1 LSHLLTLF
9 TNNILPIFLAAGAG
23 FLLSKFKIINPRTVS
38 AVAFYIFSPC
48 LVFTLLTTSP
58 INGDEM
64 TKIVAVT
71 VSTILMLGALV
82 WLIGNALR
90 VERRL
95 LAAVMIAAMFGNA
108 GNYGLSLTLFAFGSD
123 GLAYAGVYFVT
134 TATLIN
140 SLGVIIASLG
150 STNLRGAL
158 IGLLKVPSIYAVL
171 LALLANYLRWSPP
184 VPLERAI
191 SVLADAAVP
200 TLLILLGIQLH
211 KTQWYRGIQAL
222 SLSTGMRLIVSPA
235 LAFVFAWL
243 FGLHGTA
250 QQAIITESATPTAVM
265 ATVLATEYNI
275 KPAFIT
281 TAVFISTLISPLTIT
296 PILALLGA

>member
-1 LSHLLTLF
+1 MSHLLTLF
-9 TNNILPIFLAAGAG
+9 ANNILPIFLATGTG
-23 FLLSKFKIINPRTVS
+23 YLLSKFKNINPRTVS
-38 AVAFYIFSPC
+38 AVAFYIFSPF
-48 LVFTLLTTSP
+48 LVFNLLTKSP

-82 WLIGNALR
+82 WLIGNALK

-108 GNYGLSLTLFAFGSD
+108 GNYGLSLTFFAFGSD
-123 GLAYAGVYFVT
+123 GMAYAGVYFVT
-134 TATLIN
+134 NATLIN
-140 SLGVIIASLG
+140 SLGVVIASLG

-184 VPLERAI
+184 VPLERTI

-235 LAFVFAWL
+235 LAFIFALL

-250 QQAIITESATPTAVM
+250 QQAIIAESATPTAVM

>member
-9 TNNILPIFLAAGAG
+9 ANNILPIFLATGTG
-23 FLLSKFKIINPRTVS
+23 YLLSKFKNINPRTVS
-38 AVAFYIFSPC
+38 AVAFYIFSPF
-48 LVFTLLTTSP
+48 LVFNLLTKSP

-71 VSTILMLGALV
+71 VSTILVLGALV
-82 WLIGNALR
+82 WLIGYALK

-108 GNYGLSLTLFAFGSD
+108 GNYGLSLTFFAFGSD
-123 GLAYAGVYFVT
+123 GMAYAGVYFVT

-140 SLGVIIASLG
+140 SLGVVIASLG

-184 VPLERAI
+184 VPLERTI

-235 LAFVFAWL
+235 LAFIFAML
-243 FGLHGTA
+243 FGLNGTA
-250 QQAIITESATPTAVM
+250 QQAIIAESATPTAVM

>member
-1 LSHLLTLF
+1 MSHLLTLF
-9 TNNILPIFLAAGAG
+9 ANNILPIFLAAGAG

-108 GNYGLSLTLFAFGSD
+108 GNYGEAM
-123 GLAYAGVYFVT
+123 AGCQMVGIVNDEP
-134 TATLIN
+134 AQ
-140 SLGVIIASLG
+140 AARD
-150 STNLRGAL
+150 NLRAVVDG
-158 IGLLKVPSIYAVL
+158 IGK
-171 LALLANYLRWSPP
+171 R
-184 VPLERAI
+184 
-191 SVLADAAVP
+191 
-200 TLLILLGIQLH
+200 
-211 KTQWYRGIQAL
+211 
-222 SLSTGMRLIVSPA
+222 
-235 LAFVFAWL
+235 
-243 FGLHGTA
+243 
-250 QQAIITESATPTAVM
+250 
-265 ATVLATEYNI
+265 
-275 KPAFIT
+275 
-281 TAVFISTLISPLTIT
+281 
-296 PILALLGA
+296 

>member
-1 LSHLLTLF
+1 MSHLLTLF
-9 TNNILPIFLAAGAG
+9 ANNILPIFLAAGAG
-23 FLLSKFKIINPRTVS
+23 FLLSKYKKINPRTVS
-38 AVAFYIFSPC
+38 AAAFYVFSPC
-48 LVFTLLTTSP
+48 LIFNLLTTSP
-58 INGDEM
+58 INGNEM

-71 VSTILMLGALV
+71 VSTILALGALV
-82 WLIGNALR
+82 WLIGNALK
-90 VERRL
+90 VERKL

-108 GNYGLSLTLFAFGSD
+108 GNYGLSLTFFAFGRD

-140 SLGVIIASLG
+140 SLGVVIASLG
-150 STNLRGAL
+150 STNLRRAL

-171 LALLANYLRWSPP
+171 LALLVNYLHWSAPLP
-184 VPLERAI
+184 VERTI

-211 KTQWYRGIQAL
+211 RTQWYRGIQEL

-235 LAFVFAWL
+235 LAFFFAWL

-250 QQAIITESATPTAVM
+250 QQAIIAESATPTAVM
-265 ATVLATEYNI
+265 ATVLATEFNI
-275 KPAFIT
+275 KPAYIT